1 VEVRV
6 GRLQKLPPYLFAA
19 LDAAKRQAREA
30 GAAVIDLGIGDP
42 DRPTPAEL
50 IRVMT
55 EAIADPACHRYP
67 AQRGDADLKRAIAA
81 WLRRRHGVE
90 VDPATQVLVLIGSKE
105 GLAHLPITCVQEG
118 DNTLVPDIG
127 YPVYAQA
134 TILAGGTPRAFVL
147 RAANG
152 FLPDLDEV
160 AALMDDRTRL
170 LFLNYP
176 NNPTGATADPAFWRR
191 AADLCAER
199 GVTLVNDAAYLEM
212 SLDGRP
218 QPCLLATADPARERV
233 IELHSLSKMFNM
245 TGWRVAFAV
254 GHPDL
259 VEALGRVKDTMDS
272 GVFTAIQ
279 RTAAY
284 ALGPDFDRLLAG
296 VAEPYAAR
304 REKLVPT
311 LTAAGYEVFP
321 SRATF
326 YVWCRIPGNEDAA
339 AFCQRALA
347 EIGVVVTPGTGFG
360 SGGEGWFRL
369 SLTASEAD
377 LHEGARRLA
386 GWK

>member
-1 VEVRV
+1 M

-19 LDAAKRQAREA
+19 LDAAKRKARES
-30 GAAVIDLGIGDP
+30 GVSVVDLGIGDP

-50 IRVMT
+50 IRVMA

-67 AQRGDADLKRAIAA
+67 AQRGDVVLKRAIAD
-81 WLRRRHGVE
+81 WLRRRHGVV
-90 VDPATQVLVLIGSKE
+90 VDPVTQVLVLIGSKE

-134 TILAGGTPRAFVL
+134 TILAGGTPRAFRL
-147 RAANG
+147 RAADG

-191 AADLCAER
+191 ATDLCEAR

-212 SLDGRP
+212 SLDGLP
-218 QPCLLATADPARERV
+218 QPCLLATADASRERV

-311 LTAAGYEVFP
+311 LTASGYEVFP

-326 YVWCRIPGNEDAA
+326 YIWCRIPGNEDAA

-360 SGGEGWFRL
+360 SGGEGWFRI

-377 LHEGARRLA
+377 LEEGARRLA